1 MRFHYKVV
9 ETRITYHLKGS
20 IVDVEGA
27 TRQYERSFRTS
38 DAAPGDAYA
47 AGRTFITG
55 LAVAASPGT
64 IDYLTLL
71 GGELSELSGG
81 FVDQHAFGDERLGLE
96 TSAVELHVPSH
107 GAVPDWPRYR
117 TALIGI
123 GLRGGSR
130 ANVSKLAVQTVEDP
144 VTDSALD
151 LFEWAHRWH
160 PDLGAPTDYEKLT
173 TLPEGWLCNGFLMN
187 ATSGDLSR
195 CRADW
200 GRFVPGMEV
209 QVVGTLDGP
218 GAEGSILVSG
228 ERLGPGAP
236 PAAWRIDPVNPQA
249 AALDA
254 GVRHAL
260 GQNGRVR
267 LSGILWEGER
277 SAELVAIAPA

>member
-9 ETRITYHLKGS
+9 ETRTTYHLKGS
-20 IVDVEGA
+20 IVDDQGA

-38 DAAPGDAYA
+38 DRPPGDAYA
-47 AGRTFITG
+47 AERTFITG
-55 LAVAASPGT
+55 LAVAASPGN
-64 IDYLTLL
+64 INYLTLL

-96 TSAVELHVPSH
+96 TSAVELHVSCH

-123 GLRGGSR
+123 GLRAGDG
-130 ANVSKLAVQTVEDP
+130 ANVSKLAVRTVEEP

-173 TLPEGWLCNGFLMN
+173 TLPEGWLCNGFLMS
-187 ATSGDLSR
+187 AASGDLSR

-209 QVVGTLDGP
+209 QIVGSLAGP
-218 GAEGSILVSG
+218 GAEGSFLVSG
-228 ERLGPGAP
+228 ESIGPGAP
-236 PAAWRIDPVNPQA
+236 PATWRIDPKHSGA
-249 AALDA
+249 AELD
-254 GVRHAL
+254 GRLRHAL
-260 GQNGRVR
+260 ERMGRVR
-267 LSGILWEGER
+267 VSGILWEGER
-277 SAELVAIAPA
+277 TAELAAIGPA